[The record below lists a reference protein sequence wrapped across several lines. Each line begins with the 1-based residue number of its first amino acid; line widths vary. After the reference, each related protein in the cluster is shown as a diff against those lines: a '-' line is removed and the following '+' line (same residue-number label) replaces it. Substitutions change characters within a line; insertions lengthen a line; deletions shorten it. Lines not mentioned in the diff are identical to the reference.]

1 MKMIRNSIVPKL
13 MKTIIKNSHKKIMEE
28 KVNQRRK
35 KINQKKNKRN
45 NMQRIKE
52 KGPHLLRKKS

>member
-1 MKMIRNSIVPKL
+1 
-13 MKTIIKNSHKKIMEE
+13 MKTIIKNPHKKIMEE
-28 KVNQRRK
+28 KVKQRRK

-52 KGPHLLRKKS
+52 RGPHLLRKKS